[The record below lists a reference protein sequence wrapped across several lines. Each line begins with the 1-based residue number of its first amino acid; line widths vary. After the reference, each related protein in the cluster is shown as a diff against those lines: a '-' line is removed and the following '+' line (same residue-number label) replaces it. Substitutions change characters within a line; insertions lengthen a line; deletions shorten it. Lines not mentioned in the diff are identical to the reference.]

1 MSAPVSEMKLC
12 QPKAEIAL
20 HVQKAEHG
28 ENRERNKK
36 KQQKGKHGGGMDW
49 EFGVSRYTLLPIEWL
64 GNKVFLYTT
73 GNYIH
78 YPGIDHNGKE
88 YKKEQVFVKLSPF
101 AVYE

>member
-1 MSAPVSEMKLC
+1 MSEMKLC

-49 EFGVSRYTLLPIEWL
+49 EFGVSR
-64 GNKVFLYTT
+64 F
-73 GNYIH
+73 
-78 YPGIDHNGKE
+78 
-88 YKKEQVFVKLSPF
+88 KLSHLEGMESKVLLT
-101 AVYE
+101 AQR